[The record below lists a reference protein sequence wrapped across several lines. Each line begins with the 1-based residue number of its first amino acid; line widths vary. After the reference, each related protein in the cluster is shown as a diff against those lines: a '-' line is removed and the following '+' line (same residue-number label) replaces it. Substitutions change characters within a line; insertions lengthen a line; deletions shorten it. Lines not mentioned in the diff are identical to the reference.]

1 MSIRPHSFDFPLFLH
16 VFGAMVL
23 FGAVLTATLI
33 SAVGSR
39 RADSGPNRRVA
50 FWSLICVAVP
60 AYVAMRAGAQW
71 IYSKEGFSGHG
82 DPTWLGIGF
91 AIADAGLLLLLV
103 TIGFAWWWRRSAKPI
118 AGQVVTALSAIYLVL
133 LAIAWM
139 AMSGKWGS

>member
-50 FWSLICVAVP
+50 FWSLIGVAVP